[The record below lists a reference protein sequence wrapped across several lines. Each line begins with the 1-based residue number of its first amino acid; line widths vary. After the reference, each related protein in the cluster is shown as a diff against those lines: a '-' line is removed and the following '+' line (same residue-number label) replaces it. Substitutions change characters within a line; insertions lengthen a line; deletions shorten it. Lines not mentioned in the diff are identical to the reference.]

1 MTIPHEDLLRVVDLL
16 PIGVMTFARDG
27 TLVLRNG
34 TATQL
39 LMPLLGEQAL
49 DNIFFALRHL
59 CPELAAAVAAF
70 APDTGPILDQRRI
83 DGRAGPRK
91 VTLSLSVARVNAATF
106 MATVRDITRLTDMAM
121 FAFAGSDLLIDVDGD
136 GRIGWAG
143 GAFAPLLGRS
153 PSQAIG
159 QKLGE
164 LFAPRDRE
172 TLAKTLAT
180 GTKGRIAP
188 TMLHLANAQETRCVV
203 AGLAMDGPSKRYFV
217 TVGRPP
223 EQGGDADTALK
234 PVKDFGIEAANWV
247 RGGQSAVLGL
257 LDVRD
262 WEQTTAGLD
271 RIHLDVLRR
280 EIGRLAGD
288 NPSEGLVV
296 GEVGDGRF
304 GILGPVGT
312 DLQRLGDALRDL
324 VASFAPNG
332 QADVKGS
339 HMDLDP
345 TGLSLGESVQALRI
359 VLSRFGTD
367 GSEAAGL
374 TGGLSGIIEQANRHK
389 RALAGIIQGGRFA
402 LMFQP
407 VVALSD
413 RIVHHY
419 ESLLRPNAGPDN
431 PAANPQEFVTLV
443 EAVGLAVALDRA
455 VLQRAV
461 QAIRESR
468 VSVAVNVSGASIA
481 DPSFVDQLIAAAT
494 GIPRGQLL
502 IELTETAEIADLPAA
517 ASRIARLRE
526 AGVPVCLDDFGA
538 GSASFRYLRDLKVD
552 VVKIDGAYV
561 RAAAL
566 SDQGRAFVA
575 SMRELASASGA
586 ETIAEMVETE
596 AEAALMSELGVHYG
610 QGWLFGRPAP
620 APAPSGGLTRW
631 RY

>member
-16 PIGVMTFARDG
+16 PIGVMTFAPDG
-27 TLVLRNG
+27 TLTLRNG
-34 TATQL
+34 MATQL

-59 CPELAAAVAAF
+59 CPELAATVAAF
-70 APDTGPILDQRRI
+70 APKSGTILDQRRI

-91 VTLSLSVARVNAATF
+91 VTLSLGVNRVNRGTF
-106 MATVRDITRLTDMAM
+106 LATVRDITRLTDMAT
-121 FAFAGSDLLIDVDGD
+121 FAFAGSDLLIEVDGD

-143 GAFAPLLGRS
+143 GAFGPLLGRT
-153 PSQAIG
+153 PGQAIG
-159 QKLGE
+159 QSLGD

-172 TLAKTLAT
+172 SLAKTLAT
-180 GTKGRIAP
+180 GTRGRIAP
-188 TMLHLANAQETRCVV
+188 TMLRLANPQETRCVV
-203 AGLAMDGPSKRYFV
+203 TGLALDGPSKRYFV

-223 EQGGDADTALK
+223 EQGGEAETTLK
-234 PVKDFGIEAANWV
+234 QAKDFGIEATDWV
-247 RGGQSAVLGL
+247 RGGQAAVLGL

-271 RIHLDVLRR
+271 RIHMDVLRR

-288 NPSEGLVV
+288 NPTEGLVV

-304 GILGPVGT
+304 GVLGPVGT

-332 QADVKGS
+332 KAEVKGS
-339 HMDLDP
+339 QLDLDP
-345 TGLSLGESVQALRI
+345 AGLSLGESVQALRV
-359 VLSRFGTD
+359 VLSRFGAA
-367 GSEAAGL
+367 GSDAAGL
-374 TGGLSGIIEQANRHK
+374 TGGLSGIIEQANSHK
-389 RALAGIIQGGRFA
+389 RALAGFIQGGRFA

-413 RIVHHY
+413 RVVHHY
-419 ESLLRPNAGPDN
+419 ESLLRPNSGPDN
-431 PAANPQEFVTLV
+431 PAADTQEFVTLV
-443 EAVGLAVALDRA
+443 EAVGLSLALDRA
-455 VLQRAV
+455 VLMRALST
-461 QAIRESR
+461 IRESR

-481 DPSFVDQLIAAAT
+481 DPAFTDQLIAAAA
-494 GIPRGQLL
+494 GLPRGQLL

-517 ASRIARLRE
+517 AARIARLRD

-596 AEAALMSELGVHYG
+596 AEAALMSELGVRYG
-610 QGWLFGRPAP
+610 QGWLFGKPAP
-620 APAPSGGLTRW
+620 APAPAAGLTRW

>member
-1 MTIPHEDLLRVVDLL
+1 MLE
-16 PIGVMTFARDG
+16 
-27 TLVLRNG
+27 
-34 TATQL
+34 
-39 LMPLLGEQAL
+39 
-49 DNIFFALRHL
+49 
-59 CPELAAAVAAF
+59 
-70 APDTGPILDQRRI
+70 
-83 DGRAGPRK
+83 
-91 VTLSLSVARVNAATF
+91 
-106 MATVRDITRLTDMAM
+106 
-121 FAFAGSDLLIDVDGD
+121 VDGD

-143 GAFAPLLGRS
+143 GAFGPLLGRT
-153 PSQAIG
+153 PGQAIG
-159 QKLGE
+159 QSLGD

-172 TLAKTLAT
+172 SLAKTLAT
-180 GTKGRIAP
+180 GTRGRIAP
-188 TMLHLANAQETRCVV
+188 TMLRLANPQETRCVV
-203 AGLAMDGPSKRYFV
+203 TGLALDGPSKRYFV

-223 EQGGDADTALK
+223 EQGGEAETTLK
-234 PVKDFGIEAANWV
+234 QAKDFGIEATDWV

-271 RIHLDVLRR
+271 RIHMDVLRR

-288 NPSEGLVV
+288 NPTEGLVV

-304 GILGPVGT
+304 GVLGPVGT

-332 QADVKGS
+332 KAEVKGS
-339 HMDLDP
+339 QLDLDP
-345 TGLSLGESVQALRI
+345 AGLSLGESVQALRV
-359 VLSRFGTD
+359 VLSRFGAA
-367 GSEAAGL
+367 GSDAAGL
-374 TGGLSGIIEQANRHK
+374 TGGLSGIIEQANSHK

-413 RIVHHY
+413 RVVHHY
-419 ESLLRPNAGPDN
+419 ESLLRPNSGPDN
-431 PAANPQEFVTLV
+431 PAADTQEFVTLV
-443 EAVGLAVALDRA
+443 EAVGLSLALDRA
-455 VLQRAV
+455 VLMRALGT
-461 QAIRESR
+461 IRESR

-481 DPSFVDQLIAAAT
+481 DPAFTDQLIAAAA
-494 GIPRGQLL
+494 GLPRGQLL

-517 ASRIARLRE
+517 AARIARLRD

-596 AEAALMSELGVHYG
+596 AEAALMSELGVRYG
-610 QGWLFGRPAP
+610 QGWLFGKPAP
-620 APAPSGGLTRW
+620 APAPAAGLTRW